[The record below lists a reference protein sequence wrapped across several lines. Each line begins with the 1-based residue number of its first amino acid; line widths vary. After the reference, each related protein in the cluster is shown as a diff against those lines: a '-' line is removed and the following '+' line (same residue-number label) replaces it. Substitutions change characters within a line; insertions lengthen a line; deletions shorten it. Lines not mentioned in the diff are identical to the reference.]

1 VTTDAA
7 GAWTTKDATA
17 WTSGFLPGSFWQLH
31 ELTGEPAWAEKAR
44 AWQAGVASQRT
55 RTDTHDLGF
64 MLMSSVGNDARV
76 TDDPTARQAV
86 LEGAASLAARHDP
99 AVGVLKAHWDW
110 APGDVKIIVDQTM
123 NLELL
128 LWAASHGG
136 DAGLRDIAVSHGLK
150 ARESL
155 VRPDGSTFHVAAF
168 DSSGALQSQYTHQG
182 AGDDTAWARGQ
193 STASRSCTGRPRTS
207 ASCRPREP

>member
-1 VTTDAA
+1 MTTDAA
-7 GAWTTKDATA
+7 CAWTTKDATA

-86 LEGAASLAARHDP
+86 LEEPHP
-99 AVGVLKAHWDW
+99 WP
-110 APGDVKIIVDQTM
+110 PGTTPP
-123 NLELL
+123 
-128 LWAASHGG
+128 S
-136 DAGLRDIAVSHGLK
+136 
-150 ARESL
+150 
-155 VRPDGSTFHVAAF
+155 GS
-168 DSSGALQSQYTHQG
+168 
-182 AGDDTAWARGQ
+182 
-193 STASRSCTGRPRTS
+193 SRRTGTGRLGT
-207 ASCRPREP
+207 